1 MNIKDRIDLALENE
15 ILRSGKIGSED
26 VRVSI
31 EVSSDEISEF
41 FKILDEDKGTFDNL
55 IWWEIED
62 NKTLTV
68 VYCEEQLIQQ
78 EHSYKKLCS

>member
-68 VYCEEQLIQQ
+68 VYCEE
-78 EHSYKKLCS
+78 